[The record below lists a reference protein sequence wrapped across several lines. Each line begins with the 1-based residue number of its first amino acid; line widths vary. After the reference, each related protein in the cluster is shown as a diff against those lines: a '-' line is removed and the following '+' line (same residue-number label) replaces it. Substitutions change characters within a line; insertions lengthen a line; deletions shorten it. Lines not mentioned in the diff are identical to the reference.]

1 VSEFAG
7 FHDELRAVA
16 REVLGTTAATA
27 VTADPVAVDWSVLV
41 DAGWPGLEVAEA
53 LDGAGASF
61 AEVAVVLDELGRA
74 GAPTPFLGTAVLGVG
89 LLSTLEPSHAR
100 DDVLRAI
107 ATGEQLVAAA
117 VADGA
122 RGDAVVDVVDAPFR
136 VDASDGALRVHGT
149 ATFVPDATDADHLL
163 LLAVEP
169 RGATVVVALPRRH
182 PGVHVQPEPLLDA
195 SHDVATVTVDGVA
208 VDDTTLL
215 AFGGDPDAAVRGVL
229 DRGALAMACDGLGLS
244 AAMLDATVAY
254 AGVREQF
261 GRPIGAFQA
270 VKHQCADLLVEL
282 SVARELV
289 AAAVEAIVADPSGAS
304 IPVSMAASYVGD
316 AAVTAAGTAMQLHGG
331 IGYTWESG
339 IHRYLKRAALERS
352 LFGSPAAHRRRIARA
367 YEGRLSAPEPV

>member
-1 VSEFAG
+1 
-7 FHDELRAVA
+7 
-16 REVLGTTAATA
+16 
-27 VTADPVAVDWSVLV
+27 
-41 DAGWPGLEVAEA
+41 
-53 LDGAGASF
+53 
-61 AEVAVVLDELGRA
+61 
-74 GAPTPFLGTAVLGVG
+74 
-89 LLSTLEPSHAR
+89 
-100 DDVLRAI
+100 
-107 ATGEQLVAAA
+107 
-117 VADGA
+117 
-122 RGDAVVDVVDAPFR
+122 
-136 VDASDGALRVHGT
+136 
-149 ATFVPDATDADHLL
+149 
-163 LLAVEP
+163 
-169 RGATVVVALPRRH
+169 
-182 PGVHVQPEPLLDA
+182 VQPEPLLDA